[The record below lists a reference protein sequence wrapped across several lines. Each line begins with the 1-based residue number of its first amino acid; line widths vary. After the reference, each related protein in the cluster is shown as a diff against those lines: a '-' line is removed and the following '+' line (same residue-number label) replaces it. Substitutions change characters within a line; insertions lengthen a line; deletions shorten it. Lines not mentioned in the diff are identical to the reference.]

1 MQSLSKSLKKQN
13 VLEDRMKQ
21 ASIFEYLS
29 SYSVEHLF
37 AYLRFQA
44 FPERT
49 NEEMKELLSNFRK
62 FFRVC

>member
-29 SYSVEHLF
+29 AYSVDHLF

-49 NEEMKELLSNFRK
+49 NEEMKE
-62 FFRVC
+62 